1 MSSLKGMNT
10 DTAVQMFEDN
20 ALYLGE
26 KGDVMPA
33 STFEELVGPVMTS
46 YIQSLHEKGEKGLY
60 SEIVYPGGVVG
71 IYSLAAFL
79 KVVRFANLIRLDPG
93 MKSHLHL
100 VK

>member
-46 YIQSLHEKGEKGLY
+46 YIQALHEKGEKGLY

-93 MKSHLHL
+93 MKGHLHL